1 MYYLRKK
8 ANYSSSPLSYNT
20 VDCWFMW
27 VNNIEKQWRES
38 NCGMRFI
45 SPNHNVGQC
54 IRAFKLLANI
64 PWDTIGDV
72 IIPVNISDKF
82 HCI

>member
-20 VDCWFMW
+20 VDCWFMSW
-27 VNNIEKQWRES
+27 VNNIEKQQRES
-38 NCGMRFI
+38 NCGMRSI

-54 IRAFKLLANI
+54 IRGFKLLANI
-64 PWDTIGDV
+64 PWDTVDDYLMIYTT
-72 IIPVNISDKF
+72 ICYQNS
-82 HCI
+82 